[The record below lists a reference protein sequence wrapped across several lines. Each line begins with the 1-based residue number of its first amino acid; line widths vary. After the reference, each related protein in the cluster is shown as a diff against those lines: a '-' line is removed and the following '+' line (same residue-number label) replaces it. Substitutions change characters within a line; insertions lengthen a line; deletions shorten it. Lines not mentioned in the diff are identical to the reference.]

1 VYVWTVNDP
10 ADVDLVIGLGVE
22 GIITDTPGFVT
33 RRLDQ
38 LGLPR
43 E

>member
-10 ADVDLVIGLGVE
+10 ADVDMMIELGVE
-22 GIITDTPGFVT
+22 GIITDRPRYVL

-43 E
+43 A